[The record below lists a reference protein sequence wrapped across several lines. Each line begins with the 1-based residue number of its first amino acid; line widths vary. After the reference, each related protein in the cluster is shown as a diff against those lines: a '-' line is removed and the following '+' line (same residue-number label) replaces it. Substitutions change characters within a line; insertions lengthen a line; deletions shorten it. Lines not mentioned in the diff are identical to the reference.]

1 MPRSLAAAGAFVVS
15 LDSVVNIAF
24 PAIAAAFGAPPER
37 MRWVII
43 GYVLTYSLVS
53 FAGGAA
59 GDRVGHGRVFA
70 IGLAV
75 STVGFVLC
83 GTAPTFGW
91 LVIGRVVQGLGGGFV
106 YGTAPALVTLGSP
119 SEARGRALGLLNGA
133 IGLAFALGPVLAGAL
148 VEHAGWRWIF
158 HLRAPLALAVLVWTL
173 RSPSAP
179 TLRLVTPRL
188 RAADVVRA
196 PVLGAGALAFLA
208 QAGIFAI
215 WLLAPFYLV
224 EHRGLGAGVAG
235 VLFMLTPLGTAIAA
249 PLGGRLG
256 DRVGPRLP
264 LVGGLALETA
274 ALAMLSRAD
283 ASTPSVVVALAL
295 AAAGLGLGLFQV
307 PNMTLV
313 MAEFPARLQGAAG
326 GFAFFARTLGTV
338 CGVAV
343 LAEIFAARRATAGFD
358 GAFSLALLVAAG
370 LVTVAALLA
379 LVHRAPQA
387 RPRSDV

>member
-1 MPRSLAAAGAFVVS
+1 M
-15 LDSVVNIAF
+15 VNIAF
-24 PAIAAAFGAPPER
+24 PAVAAAFGAPPER

-53 FAGGAA
+53 FVGGAA
-59 GDRVGHGRVFA
+59 GDRLGHGRVFA
-70 IGLAV
+70 VGLAV
-75 STVGFVLC
+75 SAVGFLLC
-83 GTAPTFGW
+83 GTAPTFDW

-106 YGTAPALVTLGSP
+106 YGTTPALVTLGSP
-119 SEARGRALGLLNGA
+119 PEARGRALGMLNGA
-133 IGLAFALGPVLAGAL
+133 IGLAFATGPVLAGTL

-158 HLRAPLALAVLVWTL
+158 HLRAPLALAVLAWAL

-179 TLRLVTPRL
+179 TLRLATPRL

-224 EHRGLGAGVAG
+224 ERRDLGAGVG
-235 VLFMLTPLGTAIAA
+235 GFLFMLTPLWTAIAA
-249 PLGGRLG
+249 PLAGRLG
-256 DRVGPRLP
+256 DRVGPRPL
-264 LVGGLALETA
+264 LVGGLVLETA
-274 ALAMLSRAD
+274 ALATLSRAD
-283 ASTPSVVVALAL
+283 ASTPLIVVALAL
-295 AAAGLGLGLFQV
+295 AVAGFGLGLFQV

-343 LAEIFAARRATAGFD
+343 LAEVFAARRATAGFD

-370 LVTVAALLA
+370 LVAVAALVA
-379 LVHRAPQA
+379 LVQHAPPS
-387 RPRSDV
+387 RPRSEV